1 MEKPPIRTTLYLCEE
16 DYEEL
21 KRLARKQG
29 RPAAELVRE
38 AIAEYTASRSR
49 RRAPRSLAAGASKR
63 GDLSEKAEELLNGM
77 GR

>member
-1 MEKPPIRTTLYLCEE
+1 MEKPPVRTTVYLCEE

-29 RPAAELVRE
+29 RVAAELVRE
-38 AIAEYTASRSR
+38 AIAEYTRRHVRKRS
-49 RRAPRSLAAGASKR
+49 PRSLGAGASKR
-63 GDLSEKAEELLNGM
+63 GDIGEKAEELLKGM